1 MIASPDNTDPF
12 LSKTPDNGMEVFS
25 FLLLI
30 LDVGMSPYAVFPAL
44 FGKLVEGLPK
54 EVVTAHAPINFMGF
68 TALFSD
74 RSHTGERSQ
83 SFGILTMWSK
93 QGKCSQEA
101 WCNGLAS
108 PWEGGKELG
117 LGGFAEA
124 LLDELIV
131 FLDEPVEGLDLFDD
145 GEQFHLPDLQQIGI
159 LGEGDHRVLHGKAF
173 AEAFGTTAASGMEK
187 VNERRFAATLQAHW
201 IGPLLEQ
208 SEVHFTMDV
217 LVQQLQGLRIV
228 LLEDGLQAVSHGGTL
243 VHQLAPGMIEDV
255 QGPGLALGLLVGVK
269 GPVVALHEARDAG
282 GVALV
287 GVGARELE
295 SLTVIEDDGGIE
307 RVDFRARELPEEQLQ
322 VQCRLLEGHPDQTV
336 AVTLAK
342 PNPPVLQ
349 DGRVGADFFCLDN
362 LICAPQAHR
371 DRTVGSVHA
380 QEKGLVFDW
389 QLCFHFFILSF
400 GYLARGGDGNRDGSD
415 CSQASSEESF
425 CLCFE
430 TDRGQVSFRS
440 SRGITLY
447 GSRSVLLNTFSLPKG
462 NLVDNSSTLIPQ
474 LAIPS
479 PIVWVTPINVRHSE
493 K

>member
-25 FLLLI
+25 FSLLI
-30 LDVGMSPYAVFPAL
+30 FDVGMSPYAVFPAL
-44 FGKLVEGLPK
+44 FGKLMEGLPK
-54 EVVTAHAPINFMGF
+54 EVVTAHSPIDFMGF

-93 QGKCSQEA
+93 QGEGGQHARS
-101 WCNGLAS
+101 NGLAS
-108 PWEGGKELG
+108 PREGGKEFS

-124 LLDELIV
+124 FPDDLIV
-131 FLDEPVEGLDLFDD
+131 VFDVFIEGLDLFDD
-145 GEQFHLPDLQQIGI
+145 GEQFHLPYLQQIGI
-159 LGEGDHRVLHGKAF
+159 LGEGDRRILHRKAF
-173 AEAFGTTAASGMEK
+173 LEAFGAAAAGGVEKADKGGFTAAFEGC
-187 VNERRFAATLQAHW
+187 R

-208 SEVHFTMDV
+208 SEVHFSMDV

-228 LLEDGLQAVSHGGTL
+228 LLEDGLQAVGQGGSL
-243 VHQLAPGMIEDV
+243 VHELAPGEVEHM
-255 QGPGLALGLLVGVK
+255 QGPGLAVGFLVGVK
-269 GPVVALHEARDAG
+269 GPVVALHKARDAG

-295 SLTVIEDDGGIE
+295 ALTVIEDDGGIE
-307 RVDFRARELPEEQLQ
+307 RVDFGVGQLPEEQLQ
-322 VQCRLLEGHPDQTV
+322 VQRRLLEGHPDQTV
-336 AVTLAK
+336 AITLAQ

-349 DGRVGADFFCLDN
+349 DRRVGADFFFLDF
-362 LICAPQAHR
+362 LFCAPDAHR

-380 QEKGLVFDW
+380 QEQGLVFDW
-389 QLCFHFFILSF
+389 QLCFHLFILSF
-400 GYLARGGDGNRDGSD
+400 GFSARGGDGNRDGSG
-415 CSQASSEESF
+415 CLQASSEESF

-440 SRGITLY
+440 SRDITLG
-447 GSRSVLLNTFSLPKG
+447 GSRSVLLNTLSLPEG

-474 LAIPS
+474 FAIPS
-479 PIVWVTPINVRHSE
+479 PMVWVTPIKR
-493 K
+493 